1 MAYQPELDKLQRQY
15 GDDPARYFAQLAEAY
30 RRGGRL
36 DEALAMLREHLTGR
50 PNYVSGLVVLGRC
63 LLDQHNDAEAR
74 ETFERVI
81 VVDGEHIIALKALGE
96 IGERMGDAA
105 SARQWYQRLLEID
118 PMNDEAEAAL
128 GRIPLVA
135 AAPPVPLPAAEAPAA
150 EPPAVTP
157 APVAATPPP
166 APPVRYEAPP
176 PDAPAPEPAV
186 PLKPEAPVAEEEG
199 ETWSAPEAPDQRFEV
214 ERPGE
219 REVTPDEVPWTPA
232 AQDAADGR
240 AVEFED
246 VQGPVLDQTARG
258 AGDDDLAG
266 WVEHPE
272 ELLNFDET
280 VQEPKGDEGF
290 AVEPFDES
298 LGWGAGERVSRQITS
313 DDMQEAERAH
323 AEDLAAPVQGLPGL
337 EDEPVPED
345 PDAVLADGG
354 PVDGLQRIEPD
365 PTAEPLAGLETE
377 GAMMMPPEAPPRSPA
392 VAPGTT
398 GEDDGGRASLA
409 GLPVFFPP
417 DEETR
422 EPLRVEPEPEPVV
435 TETMAELYVRQGLVS
450 EARETYRQLLAARP
464 HDRRLAARLAE
475 LQEAGPARDARA
487 VYAAAASGGQ
497 TSRDFL
503 AEVLGGRASTA
514 FASAAAPLVEAVE
527 VEAAEVEA
535 PLGSEPEPMDRA
547 FGDEPEPR
555 GEPTQPAKDEIS
567 LAAIFGEQTAPSP
580 APAAP
585 PPADAGNR
593 AMGGFSF
600 DEFFSATA
608 PGAPEAAPHRPPRD
622 TLADDEGEEAFRD
635 WLKGLKS

>member
-15 GDDPARYFAQLAEAY
+15 GDDPGRYFAQLAEAY

-36 DEALAMLREHLTGR
+36 DEALAMLREHLAGR

-63 LLDQHNDAEAR
+63 LLDQHNDGEAR

-81 VVDGEHIIALKALGE
+81 VVDREHIIALKALGE
-96 IGERMGDAA
+96 IGERTGDVAG
-105 SARQWYQRLLEID
+105 ARLWYQRLLEID

-135 AAPPVPLPAAEAPAA
+135 AAPPPAPAPPPAAEAPAA
-150 EPPAVTP
+150 EPPA
-157 APVAATPPP
+157 PP
-166 APPVRYEAPP
+166 APPVRFEAPP
-176 PDAPAPEPAV
+176 PEAPAPEPAAAWE
-186 PLKPEAPVAEEEG
+186 PEPPV
-199 ETWSAPEAPDQRFEV
+199 APEAPERGFEV
-214 ERPGE
+214 KRASGE
-219 REVTPDEVPWTPA
+219 RESAPDEVPWAPA
-232 AQDAADGR
+232 ARDAGDDR

-246 VQGPVLDQTARG
+246 VQGPVLDQASRT

-272 ELLNFDET
+272 ELLNFE
-280 VQEPKGDEGF
+280 EPAEPPKGDEEF

-298 LGWGAGERVSRQITS
+298 LGWGAGERVSRQITA
-313 DDMQEAERAH
+313 DDLQEAERAH

-337 EDEPVPED
+337 EGEPVPSD
-345 PDAVLADGG
+345 PAAALPDGG
-354 PVDGLQRIEPD
+354 TLDGLQQIEAD
-365 PTAEPLAGLETE
+365 ATAELLPGLETE
-377 GAMMMPPEAPPRSPA
+377 GDMLMPPEAPPPQAPA
-392 VAPGTT
+392 FVPGTT

-422 EPLRVEPEPEPVV
+422 EPLRVESEPEPVV

-475 LQEAGPARDARA
+475 LHEAGPARDART
-487 VYAAAASGGQ
+487 VYAAAATGGQ

-503 AEVLGGRASTA
+503 AEVLGGRM
-514 FASAAAPLVEAVE
+514 SAA
-527 VEAAEVEA
+527 VEAAASPMVQPAEVDQV
-535 PLGSEPEPMDRA
+535 PLEPEPMDEA

-555 GEPTQPAKDEIS
+555 GEPTQPATDEIS
-567 LAAIFGEQTAPSP
+567 LAAIFGEQTASSP
-580 APAAP
+580 APPVP
-585 PPADAGNR
+585 PSADPGNR
-593 AMGGFSF
+593 DPGGFSF
-600 DEFFSATA
+600 DEFFSAVA
-608 PGAPEAAPHRPPRD
+608 PGAPEAAPPPRPPRD

>member
-36 DEALAMLREHLTGR
+36 DEALAMLREHLAGR

-81 VVDGEHIIALKALGE
+81 VVDREHIIALKALGE

-135 AAPPVPLPAAEAPAA
+135 AAPPAPPPAAEAPAA
-150 EPPAVTP
+150 E
-157 APVAATPPP
+157 APVATPP
-166 APPVRYEAPP
+166 APPVPYEAPP
-176 PDAPAPEPAV
+176 PPPPAPEPAAA
-186 PLKPEAPVAEEEG
+186 LALEPEPEPPVADEEV
-199 ETWSAPEAPDQRFEV
+199 ETWSAPATPDHGFEV
-214 ERPGE
+214 ERASAE
-219 REVTPDEVPWTPA
+219 REVAPDEVPWAPA
-232 AQDAADGR
+232 AQDAVDDR
-240 AVEFED
+240 AVQFED
-246 VQGPVLDQTARG
+246 VQGPVLDQTPRD
-258 AGDDDLAG
+258 AGEDDLAG
-266 WVEHPE
+266 WLEHPE
-272 ELLNFDET
+272 EALNFDET

-323 AEDLAAPVQGLPGL
+323 ADDLAAPVQGLPGL
-337 EDEPVPED
+337 EDEPVPAE
-345 PDAVLADGG
+345 PDGVADGATL
-354 PVDGLQRIEPD
+354 DGLQQIEAD
-365 PTAEPLAGLETE
+365 ATAEPLEGLEVE
-377 GAMMMPPEAPPRSPA
+377 GAMMTPPETPPPPSPA
-392 VAPGTT
+392 FARGTT
-398 GEDDGGRASLA
+398 DEDDRGRASLT
-409 GLPVFFPP
+409 GLPVIFPP

-435 TETMAELYVRQGLVS
+435 TETMAELYVRQGLVD

-475 LQEAGPARDARA
+475 VEEAGPGRDART
-487 VYAAAASGGQ
+487 VYAAAATGGQ
-497 TSRDFL
+497 TSRAFL
-503 AEVLGGRASTA
+503 AEVLGGRSSAALET
-514 FASAAAPLVEAVE
+514 AAAPM

-567 LAAIFGEQTAPSP
+567 LAAIFGEQSAPSP
-580 APAAP
+580 APPAP
-585 PPADAGNR
+585 PTAEPGNR

-600 DEFFSATA
+600 DEFFSAVA
-608 PGAPEAAPHRPPRD
+608 PGAPEAAPPRPPRD